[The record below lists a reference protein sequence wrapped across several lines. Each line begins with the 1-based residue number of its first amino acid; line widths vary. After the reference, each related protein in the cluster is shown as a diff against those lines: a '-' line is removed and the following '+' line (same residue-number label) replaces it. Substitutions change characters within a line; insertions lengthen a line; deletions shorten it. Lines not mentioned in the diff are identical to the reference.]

1 MMRNSGP
8 PTGDGTAPTLA
19 VDCVTTPAAGAF
31 NMIVETDGFAE
42 AAELAADVGSGSGLI
57 ARASTCPVFT

>member
-1 MMRNSGP
+1 
-8 PTGDGTAPTLA
+8 
-19 VDCVTTPAAGAF
+19 
-31 NMIVETDGFAE
+31 MIVVADGFAE